1 MPILEILKFPD
12 PRLRKIAKPVTD
24 FDDQLKILSQDMLNT
39 MYQAPGIGLAATQ
52 VNVHIQMI
60 VLDVSETKDQP
71 VILVNPILELSGD
84 ILEAEEGC
92 LSLPGVYEKVSRRT
106 IAQVSGQDIDGNHV
120 NFTSEGLLA
129 ICIQHEVDHLLG
141 KVFVDYISS
150 LKRSR
155 IKRKLVK
162 NKVA

>member
-1 MPILEILKFPD
+1 MPALEILQFPD
-12 PRLRKIAKPVTD
+12 PRLRTIAKPVND
-24 FDDQLKILSQDMLNT
+24 FDKNLKTLSQDMLDT
-39 MYQAPGIGLAATQ
+39 MYKAPGIGLAATQ
-52 VNVHIQMI
+52 VNVHIQLI
-60 VLDVSETKDQP
+60 VVDISQTKDEP
-71 VILVNPILELSGD
+71 LILVNPELELSGD

-92 LSLPGVYEKVSRRT
+92 LSLPGIYEKVSRRT
-106 IAQVSGQDIDGNHV
+106 VANVFGQDIEGKDI

-129 ICIQHEVDHLLG
+129 VCIQHEVDHLRG

-162 NKVA
+162 NRVA

>member
-1 MPILEILKFPD
+1 MAVLEILKFPD
-12 PRLRKIAKPVTD
+12 SRLRTIAKPVKD
-24 FDDQLKILSQDMLNT
+24 FGENLKTLSEDMLNT

-52 VNVHIQMI
+52 VNVHIQLI
-60 VLDVSETKDQP
+60 VVDISETKDQP
-71 VILVNPILELSGD
+71 VVVVNPQLDLSGD

-92 LSLPGVYEKVSRRT
+92 LSLPGIYEKVSRQT
-106 IAQVSGQDIDGNHV
+106 IAQVSGQDINGSEL

-129 ICIQHEVDHLLG
+129 VCIQHEVDHLQG

-155 IKRKLVK
+155 IKRKLAK

>member
-24 FDDQLKILSQDMLNT
+24 FDDHLKALSQDMLNT

-52 VNVHIQMI
+52 VNVHIQLI
-60 VLDVSETKDQP
+60 VLDISETKDQP

>member
-24 FDDQLKILSQDMLNT
+24 FDDQLKTLSQDMLNT

-52 VNVHIQMI
+52 VNVHIQLI

-129 ICIQHEVDHLLG
+129 ICIQHEADHLLG

>member
-1 MPILEILKFPD
+1 MPILEILRFPD

-24 FDDQLKILSQDMLNT
+24 FDSHLKVLSQDMLNT

-52 VNVHIQMI
+52 VNVHIQLI
-60 VLDVSETKDQP
+60 VVDISETKDQP
-71 VILVNPILELSGD
+71 VILVNPELELSGD

-106 IAQVSGQDIDGNHV
+106 IAQVSGQDIEGNRV

-129 ICIQHEVDHLLG
+129 VCIQHEVDHLLG

>member
-1 MPILEILKFPD
+1 MAVLEILKFPD
-12 PRLRKIAKPVTD
+12 PRLRTIAKPVKD
-24 FDDQLKILSQDMLNT
+24 FGENLKALSEDMLNT
-39 MYQAPGIGLAATQ
+39 MYQAPGIGLSATQ
-52 VNVHIQMI
+52 VNVHIQLI
-60 VLDVSETKDQP
+60 VVDISETKEQP
-71 VILVNPILELSGD
+71 VVVVNPQLELSGD

-92 LSLPGVYEKVSRRT
+92 LSLPGIYEKVSRQT
-106 IAQVSGQDIDGNHV
+106 IAQVSGQDINGSEL

-129 ICIQHEVDHLLG
+129 VCIQHEVDHLQG

-155 IKRKLVK
+155 IKRKLAK

>member
-24 FDDQLKILSQDMLNT
+24 FDDQLKTLSQDMLNT

-52 VNVHIQMI
+52 VNVHIQLI

>member
-24 FDDQLKILSQDMLNT
+24 FDDHLKTLSQDMLNT

-52 VNVHIQMI
+52 VNVHIQLI
-60 VLDVSETKDQP
+60 VLDISETKDQP
-71 VILVNPILELSGD
+71 VILVNPKLELSGD

>member
-24 FDDQLKILSQDMLNT
+24 FDDHLKTLSQDMLNT

-52 VNVHIQMI
+52 VNVHIQLI

-129 ICIQHEVDHLLG
+129 ICIQHEADHLLG

>member
-1 MPILEILKFPD
+1 MPALEILQFPD
-12 PRLRKIAKPVTD
+12 PRLRTIAKPVND
-24 FDDQLKILSQDMLNT
+24 FDKNLKTLSQDMLDT
-39 MYQAPGIGLAATQ
+39 MYKAPGIGLAATQ
-52 VNVHIQMI
+52 VNVHIQLI
-60 VLDVSETKDQP
+60 VVDISQTKDEP
-71 VILVNPILELSGD
+71 LILVNPELELSGD

-92 LSLPGVYEKVSRRT
+92 LSLPGIHEKVSRRT
-106 IAQVSGQDIDGNHV
+106 VANVFGQDIEGKDI

-129 ICIQHEVDHLLG
+129 VCIQHEVDHLRG

-162 NKVA
+162 NRVA

>member
-24 FDDQLKILSQDMLNT
+24 FDDHLKTLSQDMLNT

-129 ICIQHEVDHLLG
+129 ICIQHEADHLLG

>member
-24 FDDQLKILSQDMLNT
+24 FDDHLKTLSQDMLNT

>member
-1 MPILEILKFPD
+1 MPALEILQFPD
-12 PRLRKIAKPVTD
+12 PRLRTIAKPVDD
-24 FDDQLKILSQDMLNT
+24 FDKNLKTLSQDMLDT
-39 MYQAPGIGLAATQ
+39 MYKAPGIGLAATQ
-52 VNVHIQMI
+52 VNVHIQLI
-60 VLDVSETKDQP
+60 VVDISQTKDEP
-71 VILVNPILELSGD
+71 LILVNPELELSGD

-92 LSLPGVYEKVSRRT
+92 LSLPGIYEKVSRRT
-106 IAQVSGQDIDGNHV
+106 VANVFGQDIEGKDI

-129 ICIQHEVDHLLG
+129 VCIQHEVDHLRG

-162 NKVA
+162 NRVA

>member
-1 MPILEILKFPD
+1 MAVLEILKFPD
-12 PRLRKIAKPVTD
+12 SRLRTIAKPVKD
-24 FDDQLKILSQDMLNT
+24 FGENLKTLSEDMLNT

-52 VNVHIQMI
+52 VNVHIQLI
-60 VLDVSETKDQP
+60 VVDISETKDQP
-71 VILVNPILELSGD
+71 VVVVNPQLDLSGD

-92 LSLPGVYEKVSRRT
+92 LSLPGIYEKVSRQT
-106 IAQVSGQDIDGNHV
+106 IAQVSGQDINGHSMS
-120 NFTSEGLLA
+120 FTSEGLLA
-129 ICIQHEVDHLLG
+129 VCIQHEVDHLQG

-155 IKRKLVK
+155 IKRKLAK

>member
-1 MPILEILKFPD
+1 MPALEILQFPD
-12 PRLRKIAKPVTD
+12 PRLRTIAKPVND
-24 FDDQLKILSQDMLNT
+24 FDKNLKTLSQDMLDT
-39 MYQAPGIGLAATQ
+39 MYKAPGIGLAATQ
-52 VNVHIQMI
+52 VNVHIQLI
-60 VLDVSETKDQP
+60 VVDISQTKDEP
-71 VILVNPILELSGD
+71 LILVNPELELSGD

-92 LSLPGVYEKVSRRT
+92 LSLPGIYEKVSRRT
-106 IAQVSGQDIDGNHV
+106 VANVSGQDIEGKDI

-129 ICIQHEVDHLLG
+129 VCIQHEVDHLRG

-162 NKVA
+162 NRVA

>member
-52 VNVHIQMI
+52 VNVHIQLI

-129 ICIQHEVDHLLG
+129 ICIQHEADHLLG

>member
-1 MPILEILKFPD
+1 MSVLEILKFPD
-12 PRLRKIAKPVTD
+12 PRLRTIAKPVDD
-24 FDDQLKILSQDMLNT
+24 FGKNLKTLSQDMLDT

-52 VNVHIQMI
+52 VNVHIQLI
-60 VLDVSETKDQP
+60 VVDISQTKDEP
-71 VILVNPILELSGD
+71 VILVNPELELSGE

-92 LSLPGVYEKVSRRT
+92 LSLPGIYEKVSRRT
-106 IAQVSGQDIDGNHV
+106 TAKVFGQDIEGNDI

-129 ICIQHEVDHLLG
+129 VCIQHEVDHLHG
-141 KVFVDYISS
+141 KVFVDYISN

-162 NKVA
+162 NRVA

>member
-1 MPILEILKFPD
+1 MPILEILRFPD

-24 FDDQLKILSQDMLNT
+24 FDSHLKVLSQDMLNT

-52 VNVHIQMI
+52 VNVHIQLI
-60 VLDVSETKDQP
+60 VVDISETKDQP
-71 VILVNPILELSGD
+71 VILVNPELELSGD

-106 IAQVSGQDIDGNHV
+106 IAQVSGQDIEGNPV

-129 ICIQHEVDHLLG
+129 VCIQHEVDHLLG

>member
-71 VILVNPILELSGD
+71 VILVNPKLELSGD

>member
-24 FDDQLKILSQDMLNT
+24 FDDQLKTLSQDMLNT

-92 LSLPGVYEKVSRRT
+92 LSLPGVYEKISRRT

-120 NFTSEGLLA
+120 SFTSEGLLA

>member
-120 NFTSEGLLA
+120 SFTSEGLLA
-129 ICIQHEVDHLLG
+129 ICIQHEADHLLG

>member
-12 PRLRKIAKPVTD
+12 PQLRKIAKPVTD
-24 FDDQLKILSQDMLNT
+24 FDDQLKTLSQDMLNT
-39 MYQAPGIGLAATQ
+39 MYRAPGIGLAATQ
-52 VNVHIQMI
+52 VNVHIQLI
-60 VLDVSETKDQP
+60 VLDISETKDQP
-71 VILVNPILELSGD
+71 VILVNPKLELSGD

>member
-24 FDDQLKILSQDMLNT
+24 FDDHLKTLCQDMLNT

-52 VNVHIQMI
+52 VNVHIQLI

-129 ICIQHEVDHLLG
+129 ICIQHEADHLLG

>member
-1 MPILEILKFPD
+1 MPILEILRFPD

-24 FDDQLKILSQDMLNT
+24 FDSHLKVLSQDMLNT

-52 VNVHIQMI
+52 VNVHIQLI
-60 VLDVSETKDQP
+60 VVDISETKDQP
-71 VILVNPILELSGD
+71 VILVNPELELSGD

-106 IAQVSGQDIDGNHV
+106 IAQVSGQDIEGNHV

-129 ICIQHEVDHLLG
+129 VCIQHEVDHLLG